1 MEQHDFDKLVE
12 SEESALRY
20 LMQRRFP
27 HNRLV
32 CPMCDSTRIYR
43 LSNARLRCVPDKY
56 TFGPLTGTW
65 LGETKVG
72 PARLLR
78 LVRAYADGHTVLHA
92 ARGAGVSHATAR
104 RIYATIWRAIHAHQR
119 AIPAEAKCNAARE
132 KST

>member
-1 MEQHDFDKLVE
+1 MERHDFDKLVE

-43 LSNARLRCVPDKY
+43 LANARLRCVPEKY

-65 LGETKVG
+65 LGELKVG
-72 PARLLR
+72 SARLLR
-78 LVRAYADGHTVLHA
+78 LVRAYADGQTSAHA
-92 ARGAGVSHATAR
+92 ARVAGVGYATAR
-104 RIYATIWRAIHAHQR
+104 RIYAAIWRAIHAHQQ
-119 AIPAEAKCNAARE
+119 AMPTEIKCTAVRE
-132 KST
+132 ERT